1 LLGVRFVVGGV
12 GRERSCVKWIRVKF
26 RRWPRQQI
34 CLGRICGV
42 YRLEKVRR

>member
-1 LLGVRFVVGGV
+1 VRSCVRAGGRV
-12 GRERSCVKWIRVKF
+12 RSCVKWIRVKF